1 MIRRDGPHG
10 SSAAAIIIRSLASHG
25 LAPGPGRRHESAV
38 TVVKSELTV
47 RPLTVTAEYSTS
59 IRVITQRL
67 VTQADS
73 VLS

>member
-25 LAPGPGRRHESAV
+25 LAPGPGRRHESVV

-47 RPLTVTAEYSTS
+47 GPLTVPVTAEYSTS
-59 IRVITQRL
+59 IRVTIQRL
-67 VTQADS
+67 VTDS